1 MKKIKLKESDLTRI
15 IERVI
20 SEQDTYTPMPEVGG
34 PEIDEIEAEHVAI
47 MEKLKELES
56 RIEKLEKPDSDKGK
70 ALDFYAK

>member
-34 PEIDEIEAEHVAI
+34 PEIDEIEDNLSVDTLGYQFPI
-47 MEKLKELES
+47 
-56 RIEKLEKPDSDKGK
+56 
-70 ALDFYAK
+70 ALVQVQLS